1 MGKSVIANRMSSSLD
16 GPGDIG
22 PLLHVTSDEKER
34 RLGLMFGENIKQ
46 PQHVRIVRTIV
57 VGERDLPGVAAVCE
71 RTAVKL

>member
-1 MGKSVIANRMSSSLD
+1 MGKSVIANRMSGSLN

-46 PQHVRIVRTIV
+46 PQRVRIIRAVV
-57 VGERDLPGVAAVCE
+57 VGEGDLSRDRCHV
-71 RTAVKL
+71 